1 MAQFRKNTQVKKNK
15 FIHNDLKL
23 WFSFSSNSLL
33 DKINDS
39 RTTRTLNMTV
49 VTFRELINCCQGYVR
64 QPKRESKN
72 EFCFET
78 KWNSL
83 KIKTE
88 ALKWISLN

>member
-39 RTTRTLNMTV
+39 RI
-49 VTFRELINCCQGYVR
+49 REH
-64 QPKRESKN
+64 
-72 EFCFET
+72 
-78 KWNSL
+78 
-83 KIKTE
+83 
-88 ALKWISLN
+88 

>member
-1 MAQFRKNTQVKKNK
+1 MAQFRKNTQVRVVSPRYTAVKNNK
-15 FIHNDLKL
+15 FINNDLKL

-64 QPKRESKN
+64 
-72 EFCFET
+72 
-78 KWNSL
+78 
-83 KIKTE
+83 
-88 ALKWISLN
+88 